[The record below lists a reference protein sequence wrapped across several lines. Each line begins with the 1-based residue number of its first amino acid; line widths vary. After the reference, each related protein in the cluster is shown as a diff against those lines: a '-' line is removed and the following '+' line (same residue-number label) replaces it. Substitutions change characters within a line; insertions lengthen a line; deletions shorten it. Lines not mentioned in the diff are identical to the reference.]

1 MRIAPFYSLKVTGKF
16 AWDYSNFLR
25 DDPKELYINNHYYQQ
40 EAYLSLA
47 NLFTLTDWWRMSVA
61 VDVQMNKMNADLQDF
76 AYPKRWTELAS
87 VASSVDFEKV
97 SVQASLL
104 GTFIQ
109 ESTRSRKLYTASPD
123 KRELSPAV
131 FFSYTPMSESDFVIT
146 GFFKRIFRMPTFNDL
161 YYTEIGNANL
171 KPERTWQYDLGVA
184 YGLQFGGGFLKS
196 LKFRADG
203 YYNTVTD
210 KIIAYPTGQQF
221 RWTMLNLG
229 KVRIG
234 GVYGIWS
241 P

>member
-1 MRIAPFYSLKVTGKF
+1 M
-16 AWDYSNFLR
+16 
-25 DDPKELYINNHYYQQ
+25 
-40 EAYLSLA
+40 
-47 NLFTLTDWWRMSVA
+47 A

-131 FFSYTPMSESDFVIT
+131 FFSYTPMSDFVIT

-234 GVYGIWS
+234 GVESALVRLRSDPICNIRFRKPMTAPTRRIRSMATRFHTRRATVARWRVASIGMDGS
-241 P
+241 

>member
-1 MRIAPFYSLKVTGKF
+1 MQTRIAPFYSLKVTGKF

-76 AYPKRWTELAS
+76 SYPKRWTELAS

-131 FFSYTPMSESDFVIT
+131 FSVI
-146 GFFKRIFRMPTFNDL
+146 R
-161 YYTEIGNANL
+161 
-171 KPERTWQYDLGVA
+171 QC
-184 YGLQFGGGFLKS
+184 
-196 LKFRADG
+196 
-203 YYNTVTD
+203 
-210 KIIAYPTGQQF
+210 
-221 RWTMLNLG
+221 LNPIL
-229 KVRIG
+229 
-234 GVYGIWS
+234 
-241 P
+241 